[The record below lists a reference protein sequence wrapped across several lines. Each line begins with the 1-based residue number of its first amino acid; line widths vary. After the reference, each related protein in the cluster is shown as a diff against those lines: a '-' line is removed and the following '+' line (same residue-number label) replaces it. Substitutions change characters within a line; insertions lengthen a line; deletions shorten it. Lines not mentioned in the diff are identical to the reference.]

1 MDITDMRSL
10 ATVLCAVAFAGVVW
24 WACGPS
30 RRKQFDEAAQLPF
43 DDEEVQENKH
53 E

>member
-10 ATVLCAVAFAGVVW
+10 ATVLCAVAFTGVVW
-24 WACGPS
+24 WAYGPS

-43 DDEEVQENKH
+43 DDEEVQENRH